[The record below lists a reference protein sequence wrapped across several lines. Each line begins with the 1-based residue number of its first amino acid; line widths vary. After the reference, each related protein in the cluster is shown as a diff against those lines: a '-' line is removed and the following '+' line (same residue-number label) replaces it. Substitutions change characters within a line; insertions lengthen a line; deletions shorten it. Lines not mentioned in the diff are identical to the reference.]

1 MNMSEKV
8 TAVCA
13 ACGERHGIDVWNRI
27 NIGDNPELKSKV
39 KDGSLFI
46 WECPHCGKAN
56 LVQRQT
62 LYHDPSDRLMIW
74 LMPDGIIPEAQE
86 KALEAQ
92 FDKISQTL
100 DGYTLRRV
108 TDVGTLIEK
117 VNILDAGLD
126 DCVIEMCKYI
136 TKMEMTEKGEGKD
149 IMDVPFKFYRT
160 DGPDNDIELS
170 YPQNGRMH
178 GLRIGF
184 NVYEDCAGIIR
195 RNPSVKPS
203 SGFSRI
209 DPAWVARFFR

>member
-1 MNMSEKV
+1 MSEKV

-100 DGYTLRRV
+100 DGYSLRRV

-178 GLRIGF
+178 GVRIGF

>member
-1 MNMSEKV
+1 MSEKV
-8 TAVCA
+8 TAACA
-13 ACGERHGIDVWNRI
+13 ACGEKHGIDVWNRI
-27 NIGDNPELKSKV
+27 NVEENPELKGKV

-62 LYHDPSDRLMIW
+62 LYHDPSDHLMIW
-74 LMPDGIIPEAQE
+74 LMPDGVIPEAQE

-92 FDKISQTL
+92 FDKISLTL
-100 DGYTLRRV
+100 DGYSLRRV

-117 VNILDAGLD
+117 VNIFDAGLD

-136 TKMEMTEKGEGKD
+136 TKMEMTEKGEGKV

-170 YPQNGRMH
+170 YPLDGRMH
-178 GLRIGF
+178 GVRIGF

-203 SGFSRI
+203 TGFSRI
-209 DPAWVARFFR
+209 DPLWVARFFR

>member
-1 MNMSEKV
+1 MSEKV

-13 ACGERHGIDVWNRI
+13 ACGEKHGIDVWNRI
-27 NIGDNPELKSKV
+27 NVGENPELKSKV

-56 LVQRQT
+56 LVQGQT
-62 LYHDPSDRLMIW
+62 LYHDPSDHLMIW
-74 LMPDGIIPEAQE
+74 LMPDGAIPEAQE

-100 DGYTLRRV
+100 DGYSLRRV

-117 VNILDAGLD
+117 VNIFDAGLD

-136 TKMEMTEKGEGKD
+136 TKMEMTEKGEGKA

-170 YPQNGRMH
+170 YPLDGRMH
-178 GLRIGF
+178 GVRIGF

-195 RNPSVKPS
+195 RNPSVRPS
-203 SGFSRI
+203 PGFSRI
-209 DPAWVARFFR
+209 DPVWVARFFR